1 MFRRI
6 LVPIDGSPTA
16 RRGLDEAIALAKDQ
30 SARICLLHVV
40 DERVVTQSFDATLYV
55 PANYVDDTLNALRN
69 QGRKL
74 LARSE
79 AKIRKARVKVEP
91 VLVETLGGGVAD
103 TILAQ
108 AKKWKADVI
117 VLGTHGRRGVSRLV
131 LGSDAEEV
139 VCGARVPVLLVRSLA
154 AARTRRAS
162 KK

>member
-6 LVPIDGSPTA
+6 LVPIDGSPTS

-40 DERVVTQSFDATLYV
+40 DERVVTQSFDATMYV
-55 PANYVDDTLNALRN
+55 PANYVDDFLKALRN
-69 QGRKL
+69 QGRRL
-74 LARSE
+74 IARSE
-79 AKIRKARVKVEP
+79 AKVRKARIRVDT

-131 LGSDAEEV
+131 LGSDAEGV
-139 VCGARVPVLLVRSLA
+139 VCGARVPVLLVRSPVS
-154 AARTRRAS
+154 ARKRRAS